1 MTNAAEILTVLDTV
15 DLYNNLQIQSFT
27 RLLKPNA

>member
-1 MTNAAEILTVLDTV
+1 MTNAGEILTVLDTV
-15 DLYNNLQIQSFT
+15 DLYNNLHIQSFT